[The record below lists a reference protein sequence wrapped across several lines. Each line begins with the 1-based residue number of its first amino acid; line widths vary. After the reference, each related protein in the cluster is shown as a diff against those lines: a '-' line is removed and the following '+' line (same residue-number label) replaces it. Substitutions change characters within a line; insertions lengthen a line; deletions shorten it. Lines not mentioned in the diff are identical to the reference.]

1 MRLGIDKNENTV
13 FDLPLRSAFAIFAIV
28 KADE

>member
-1 MRLGIDKNENTV
+1 MRLGRDKNENNV

-28 KADE
+28 KPNG